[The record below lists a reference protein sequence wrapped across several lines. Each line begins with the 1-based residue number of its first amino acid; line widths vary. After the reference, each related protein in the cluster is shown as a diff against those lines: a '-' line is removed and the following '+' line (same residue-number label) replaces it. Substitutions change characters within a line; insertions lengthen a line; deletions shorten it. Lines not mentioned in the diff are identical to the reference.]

1 MEANPTGETNSPHRG
16 RVLTPASS
24 RKDREHLYIAGR
36 VLAICF
42 SRGDPALTKTFPD
55 TLPVV
60 REIADAL
67 KSWVMVFLTL
77 GFVLLYGLALIG
89 KLKPLAD
96 ASMVSRLEPIIFV
109 IIGYYFGRLPAQQ
122 NERTLKDEIGRQTQK
137 ADAAQHAKEQALQ
150 SREAAEEK
158 LKNINAALS
167 SSGGIAKIYTSGER
181 QLKEVECADA
191 ALRHSVAATLN
202 ILKSS

>member
-1 MEANPTGETNSPHRG
+1 M
-16 RVLTPASS
+16 V
-24 RKDREHLYIAGR
+24 D
-36 VLAICF
+36 
-42 SRGDPALTKTFPD
+42 KTSAEI
-55 TLPVV
+55 LPI

-67 KSWVMVFLTL
+67 KSWVMVLLTL
-77 GFVLLYGLALIG
+77 TFVLLYGLALIG

-96 ASMVSRLEPIIFV
+96 VSMVSRLEPIIFV

-122 NERTLKDEIGRQTQK
+122 NERTLKEEIGRQTQK

-150 SREAAEEK
+150 TREAAEER
-158 LKNINAALS
+158 LKNVNAALS
-167 SSGGIAKIYTSGER
+167 SVGGIAKMHISGDR
-181 QLKEVECADA
+181 LSKEPENGDA